1 MAGNIES
8 FSVKISEIM
17 LKIDYLEQKQ
27 ILQDTAIA

>member
-8 FSVKISEIM
+8 FSVKIGEIM